1 MMSKMNLIL
10 SILLILFI
18 GCSSIQSGT
27 YVYYNGKDSIAQFAK
42 KYGVTVD
49 DLRNANNE
57 RRLVPGAW
65 IFIPAEVGIIP
76 RMYFQYQYAD
86 FFGGNG
92 KFLWPVPSKQTISSD
107 FGKRGGRNHDG
118 IDIPAPIGTEI
129 VASESGKVVYS
140 GSGIKGYGNLTIVAH
155 KDNYFSVYAHAD
167 KNLRS
172 KGDNVKRGEVIA
184 LVGNTGRSTGPHL
197 HFEIRKKSTP
207 LNPIVFFSKH
217 KTRVLAS
224 K

>member
-1 MMSKMNLIL
+1 MMKKTSFLVNL
-10 SILLILFI
+10 LFI
-18 GCSSIQSGT
+18 FIVGCSSIKSGS
-27 YVYYNGKDSIAQFAK
+27 YVYYNGRDSLSQFAK

-49 DLRNANNE
+49 DLKSANE
-57 RRLVPGAW
+57 GRKLIPGAW
-65 IFIPAEVGIIP
+65 VFIPAEVGIIP
-76 RMYFQYQYAD
+76 QIYFQYQYAD
-86 FFGGNG
+86 FFGGDG
-92 KFLWPVPSKQTISSD
+92 KFLWPVPSKQTISSN

-140 GSGIKGYGNLTIVAH
+140 GSGIKGYGNLTIIAH

-172 KGDNVKRGEVIA
+172 KGDKVKRGEVIA

-207 LNPIVFFSKH
+207 LNPVAFFSKK

-224 K
+224 N